1 MSEEMKAFG
10 GFAHAPDHY
19 VTEVDGGW
27 LVNAPIIILDDDSF
41 MEYCGQI
48 GAIPRP
54 DGAVVLNQIRD
65 VTNPDFRHPEYMPYI
80 NARDSE
86 ENAASVLRRQGDTEM
101 AAKIPVL
108 AYTDKVPALREEYAT
123 LDYYELVHFIPVSL
137 WREIRGQIGGTETD
151 FHICVLGG
159 ERVTPEELD
168 ALQSRIDQLLGQI
181 YRTESENRIREY
193 ETNGR
198 QIQGLRVIF
207 GSFCVLLAVI
217 GIGDVFTN
225 TVGFVR
231 QRKREFARYMS
242 VGMTPGE
249 IRKMF
254 CVEALVLA
262 GRPALITLPLAVVAV
277 GFMLK
282 MSYLGAEEFFAEA
295 PLVPILIF
303 MLAIWGSVALAY
315 RLGWKSLR
323 RISLAEALRDDTML

>member
-1 MSEEMKAFG
+1 MA
-10 GFAHAPDHY
+10 
-19 VTEVDGGW
+19 
-27 LVNAPIIILDDDSF
+27 
-41 MEYCGQI
+41 YCEQI
-48 GAIPRP
+48 GAIPQP
-54 DGAVVLNQIRD
+54 DGAVVLNRIRD

-80 NARDSE
+80 HAQDSE
-86 ENAASVLRRQGDTEM
+86 ENAASVLRRQGDTET
-101 AAKIPVL
+101 AARIPVL
-108 AYTDKVPALREEYAT
+108 AYTDKVPVLREEYAT

-137 WREIRGQIGGTETD
+137 WREIKGQIGGTEPD

-159 ERVTPEELD
+159 EHVTLEELD
-168 ALQSRIDQLLGQI
+168 ALQSRIDQLLRQTYG
-181 YRTESENRIREY
+181 TESENRIREY

-198 QIQGLRVIF
+198 QIQGMRVIF
-207 GSFCVLLAVI
+207 GGFCVLLAVI

-262 GRPALITLPLAVVAV
+262 GRPVLITLPLAVVAV

-282 MSYLGAEEFFAEA
+282 MSYLGAEEFFAET
-295 PLVPILIF
+295 PLAPILFF
-303 MLAIWGSVALAY
+303 MLAIWSSVALAY
-315 RLGWKSLR
+315 RLGWRSLR
-323 RISLAEALRDDTML
+323 RISLTEVLRDDTML